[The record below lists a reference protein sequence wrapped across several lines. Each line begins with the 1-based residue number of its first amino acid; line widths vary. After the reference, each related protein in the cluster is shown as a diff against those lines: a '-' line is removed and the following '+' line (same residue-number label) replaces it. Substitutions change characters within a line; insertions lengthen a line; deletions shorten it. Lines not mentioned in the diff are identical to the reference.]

1 MGVPGTDLAVDASEG
16 VIDHANDMRWVVVNL
31 SGLAHSERLSDSRES
46 GKYLVTFISKW
57 SRPGLGGGGSRSP
70 HLIPTSRWRSHTPQ

>member
-31 SGLAHSERLSDSRES
+31 SGLAHSERVSDSRVS
-46 GKYLVTFISKW
+46 DKS
-57 SRPGLGGGGSRSP
+57 S
-70 HLIPTSRWRSHTPQ
+70 